1 MRVIIEKQK
10 PIVTYLIGRFKESD
24 IAGTAAQM
32 AYFFL
37 LSIFPLMIFTTTLLA
52 FLPITTDDVFALIED
67 FAPEQTISMIQEI
80 VEGVLE
86 TRSGGLLSFG
96 IIGTIWSASN
106 GMNAIIKGLNQAYSV
121 EETRP
126 FYTNRGISVLLTFGF
141 ILIVTVALVLQV
153 FGRQLGLLA
162 SGYLNVPEEL
172 VVLWDWVRWSVS
184 PILIFSVFVGLYYFA
199 PSLKV
204 KLRSVIPG
212 AAFATLGWIVASF
225 GFSFYVNNFGNY
237 SATYGSI
244 GGIIIMMIW
253 FYLTAFVILIGGEIN
268 AFRNSKIQSTK

>member
-1 MRVIIEKQK
+1 MVEKQK
-10 PIVTYLIGRFKESD
+10 KIIIYLIERFKESD
-24 IAGTAAQM
+24 LAGTAAQM

-37 LSIFPLMIFTTTLLA
+37 LSIFPLMIFTVTLLA
-52 FLPITTDDVFALIED
+52 FLPFTTNDLFALIQD
-67 FAPEQTISMIQEI
+67 FAPEQTMNSIQKM
-80 VEGVLE
+80 VEEVVE
-86 TRSGGLLSFG
+86 TRNSSLLSFG
-96 IIGTIWSASN
+96 VIGTVWSASN
-106 GMNAIIKGLNQAYSV
+106 GMNAIIKGLNHAYNV

-126 FYTNRGISVLLTFGF
+126 FYTNRGISILLTFGF
-141 ILIVTVALVLQV
+141 ILIVAVALVLQV

-162 SGYLNVPEEL
+162 TSYFNISLEL
-172 VVLWDWVRWSVS
+172 VTLWNWLRWSIS

-204 KLRSVIPG
+204 KLGSVIPG
-212 AAFATLGWIVASF
+212 AAFATLGWIAASF

-253 FYLTAFVILIGGEIN
+253 FYLTAFIILIGGEIN
-268 AFRNSKIQSTK
+268 AYKNSEAKSNV